1 MSERGKPA
9 ELCDRL
15 KEALDI
21 CGMKPIEL
29 SKKTGI
35 PKSMVSY
42 YLSGR
47 SVPKAD
53 RIFEISKVLDVS
65 ESWLMGF
72 DVPMNRSQ
80 EAKKNDAIVGVVSK
94 MRNDPEF
101 FEVVSQLSEL
111 EPEEYASIKQMISLL
126 RNK

>member
-1 MSERGKPA
+1 
-9 ELCDRL
+9 
-15 KEALDI
+15 
-21 CGMKPIEL
+21 
-29 SKKTGI
+29 
-35 PKSMVSY
+35 
-42 YLSGR
+42 
-47 SVPKAD
+47 
-53 RIFEISKVLDVS
+53 
-65 ESWLMGF
+65 MGF

-111 EPEEYASIKQMISLL
+111 QPEEYASIKQMISLL